1 MADDRVAARLLGA
14 YGREA
19 ARVCATGHATEHSY
33 RAALQGLVE
42 GLAGGGA
49 RALNEPAHA
58 ECGAPDF
65 IVVRDGVPLGHIE
78 CKDVGAPLD
87 RVEAG
92 EQLGRYRRGLPNLIL
107 TDYLEFR
114 RYANGAPRE
123 TARLGRIDAAGA
135 FAPDGGGAA
144 RVAALFEAFFSA
156 DSPTVASAREL
167 AARMAGKARLLRDGV
182 ARILAREGEAGAFHE
197 MLTGYRATL
206 IPDLGAADFADL
218 HAQTAAYGLFAARC
232 LHGPGAG
239 PFTRQSAAFT
249 DTTPFL
255 RDVFGQVAGPGID
268 RRIAWIVDDLA
279 LLLQRADMTAI
290 LEDFGRRTR
299 REDPVVHFY
308 EDFLAAYD
316 PGLRETRGVYY
327 TPEPV
332 VSYIVRSVD
341 RLLRSRFGLAD
352 GLADTAATVDAE
364 GRPSPRV
371 LILDPA
377 AGTGT
382 FLREAVSLIRST
394 IEDKGLGG
402 GWADYVRRHLLPRL
416 SGFELLMAPY
426 AICHLK
432 LALEIGGPGF
442 ALPED
447 GRLGVY
453 LTNALEEARE
463 ADAAGPLFAREVAR
477 EAAGAD
483 AVKRDRPVM
492 AVIGN
497 PPYSGHSA
505 NRGAWI
511 AGLLRGRDGGEPAGS
526 YFEVDGR
533 PLGERN
539 PKYVNDDY
547 VKFFRFAQWRIERT
561 GEGVLGFVTN
571 HNYLDAPTLRGMRQ
585 RLMES
590 FDDIYILDLHG
601 NAKKRERAP
610 DGGKDENVFDIQQG
624 VAIGLFVKR
633 ADGGGAPARVRHADL
648 WGMREAGA
656 DGGKYGWLA
665 DNDVD
670 STRWREL
677 APRAPFYL
685 FVPRDEALAAEYEAG
700 WRLTDI
706 FPVNSVGIVTAR
718 DRLAIRW
725 TPEEMRR
732 AAAEFASLPEEEART
747 RYDLGRD
754 VDEWKVAWAQED
766 IHAHPD
772 ADAHVAPI
780 LYRPFDIRYAYYT
793 GRTRGFM
800 SRPRRAVMGHMRAG
814 PNLALLS
821 CRQQSQAGAEWALCG
836 VTRSIA
842 ESCALSNKT
851 REIGSLFPLYVYPC
865 GPENALERGR
875 EPNLSPEFV
884 EAARAAFEPELFSE
898 GAGDPAAA
906 AGPEDIFH
914 YIYAVLHSPE
924 YRRRYADFLKSDF
937 PRIPLSGKRE
947 LFAALAGLGR
957 RLAALHLMNDDAG
970 APPAFPRPGSDT
982 VERPRYAEPACD
994 EPGRVWINADQ
1005 YFEGVSP
1012 EAWNFAVGSY
1022 RPARK
1027 WLQDRKGRALSFDDI
1042 AHYRRLCAALAETP
1056 RIMARIDRAI
1066 DAHGGWP
1073 IA

>member
-1 MADDRVAARLLGA
+1 MADDRAAARLLGA

-19 ARVCATGHATEHSY
+19 ARVRATGQATEHSY
-33 RAALQGLVE
+33 RGALQGLVE
-42 GLAGGGA
+42 GLAGEGA

-123 TARLGRIDAAGA
+123 TARLGRIDVAGA

-167 AARMAGKARLLRDGV
+167 AERMAGKARLLRDGV

-232 LHGPGAG
+232 LHDPSAG
-239 PFTRQSAAFT
+239 PFTRRAAVFAE
-249 DTTPFL
+249 TTPFL
-255 RDVFGQVAGPGID
+255 RDLFLRVAGPEID
-268 RRIAWIVDDLA
+268 RRIAWIIDDLA
-279 LLLQRADMTAI
+279 LLLQRADMAAI

-352 GLADTAATVDAE
+352 GLADTAATVDAD
-364 GRPSPRV
+364 GQPSPRV

-382 FLREAVSLIRST
+382 FLREAVALIRST
-394 IEDKGLGG
+394 IKDKGLAG

-505 NRGAWI
+505 NTGAWI
-511 AGLLRGRDGGEPAGS
+511 AGLLRGRDGAEPAGS

-633 ADGGGAPARVRHADL
+633 ADGSGAPARVRHADL
-648 WGMREAGA
+648 WGLREAGA

-706 FPVNSVGIVTAR
+706 FPANSVGILTAR

-725 TPEEMRR
+725 TGEETRR

-766 IHAHPD
+766 IRAHPD
-772 ADAHVAPI
+772 AEAHVAPI
-780 LYRPFDIRYAYYT
+780 LYRPFDIRYTYYT
-793 GRTRGFM
+793 GRTRGFIC
-800 SRPRRAVMGHMRAG
+800 RPRRGIMRHMRAG
-814 PNLALLS
+814 PNLAL
-821 CRQQSQAGAEWALCG
+821 CVGRAGQVVGPDAWDVAFVSRNMVDHNLFRRGGNC
-836 VTRSIA
+836 
-842 ESCALSNKT
+842 
-851 REIGSLFPLYVYPC
+851 LFPLYVYPADGGDC
-865 GPENALERGR
+865 
-875 EPNLSPEFV
+875 
-884 EAARAAFEPELFSE
+884 AATGRAANLTPGF
-898 GAGDPAAA
+898 AAA
-906 AGPEDIFH
+906 AGEALDLDFVTGDAGDLTATFGPEDIFH
-914 YIYAVLHSPE
+914 YIYAVLYSLE

-937 PRIPLSGKRE
+937 PRVPLSGNRE

-970 APPAFPRPGSDT
+970 APPAFPRPGSNT
-982 VERPRYAEPACD
+982 VERPRYAEPACG

-1012 EAWNFAVGSY
+1012 EAWNFAVGGY
-1022 RPARK
+1022 RPAQK

-1056 RIMARIDRAI
+1056 RVMARIDRAI
-1066 DAHGGWP
+1066 EAHGGWP